1 VRFGHPGEGLTTR
14 VRSVTDLV
22 RSWRAGL
29 ELRGRQ
35 GAAAVLAGKVE
46 EVFEVTI
53 GIDPN
58 IARVGPFL
66 LTWHGVFT
74 ALAIVAALLVVHRE
88 LRRRGVD
95 LVNFDLFAVFT
106 VFGGIVGARLFY
118 VLDHPELFARDPLRV
133 LAVQEGG
140 LAIYGAVVGGFVT
153 VLILSRIYR
162 QPFGVLAD
170 AVAPGLLLAQAIG
183 RIGCLINGD
192 AWGGPCTCL
201 ACAGARAAI
210 PDGDGLGYCPFAVTY
225 THPDAILPRDLL
237 GVPTHPYPV
246 YDMVVNLVVL
256 AVVWRLRGRP
266 LPSGAQFALAAL
278 LYSAGRFL
286 VSFVRQ
292 ERVWVW
298 GLQQA
303 QVIAIIAAVAAVL
316 ALVWLLRRPAPA
328 TTPASESAR

>member
-1 VRFGHPGEGLTTR
+1 
-14 VRSVTDLV
+14 
-22 RSWRAGL
+22 
-29 ELRGRQ
+29 
-35 GAAAVLAGKVE
+35 
-46 EVFEVTI
+46 VFEVTI

-74 ALAIVAALLVVHRE
+74 ALAIVAGLLLAHRE
-88 LRRRGVD
+88 LRRRGRA
-95 LVNFDLFAVFT
+95 LPNFDTFAVFT
-106 VFGGIVGARLFY
+106 VIGGVVGARLFY
-118 VLDHPELFARDPLRV
+118 VLDHPELFAGDLLRV

-140 LAIYGAVVGGFVT
+140 LTIYGAVVGGFVA
-153 VLILSRIYR
+153 VLLLSRIYR

-170 AVAPGLLLAQAIG
+170 SVAPGLLLAQAIG
-183 RIGCLINGD
+183 RIGCLVNGD

-201 ACAGARAAI
+201 ACAGVRAAV
-210 PDGDGLGYCPFAVTY
+210 PDGNGFGYCPFAVTY
-225 THPDAILPRDLL
+225 THPGAILPRDLL

-246 YDMVVNLVVL
+246 YDIVVNLLVL

-266 LPSGAQFALAAL
+266 LPSGALFALAAV
-278 LYSAGRFL
+278 LYSAGRFV

-292 ERVWVW
+292 ERVWFW

-303 QVIAIIAAVAAVL
+303 QVIAIVAGVAALV

-328 TTPASESAR
+328 TTPAA